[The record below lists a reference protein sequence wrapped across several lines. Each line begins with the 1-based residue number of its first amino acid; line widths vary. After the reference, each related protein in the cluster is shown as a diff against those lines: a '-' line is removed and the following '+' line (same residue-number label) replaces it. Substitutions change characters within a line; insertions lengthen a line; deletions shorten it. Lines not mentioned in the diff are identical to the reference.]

1 MGRPYHISP
10 IVQGVLSTMADFAA
24 KERHCATVQS
34 KAANQGRPSMST
46 TEPDETMEPD
56 TDDDGPNTV
65 VVVGDN
71 ATVNLTDDDDDGEPD
86 ADDSGT
92 TP

>member
-1 MGRPYHISP
+1 
-10 IVQGVLSTMADFAA
+10 
-24 KERHCATVQS
+24 
-34 KAANQGRPSMST
+34 MST
-46 TEPDETMEPD
+46 TEPDTPDTEPD
-56 TDDDGPNTV
+56 GDEDGGDEDSPNTV

-71 ATVNLTDDDDDGEPD
+71 ATVNLTDDDDGDEPD

>member
-1 MGRPYHISP
+1 
-10 IVQGVLSTMADFAA
+10 
-24 KERHCATVQS
+24 
-34 KAANQGRPSMST
+34 MST
-46 TEPDETMEPD
+46 TEPDEPD

-71 ATVNLTDDDDDGEPD
+71 ATVNLTDDDDGDEPD

-92 TP
+92 TAG

>member
-1 MGRPYHISP
+1 
-10 IVQGVLSTMADFAA
+10 
-24 KERHCATVQS
+24 
-34 KAANQGRPSMST
+34 MST
-46 TEPDETMEPD
+46 TEPDTPDTEPD
-56 TDDDGPNTV
+56 GDEDGGDEDSPNTV

-71 ATVNLTDDDDDGEPD
+71 ATVNLTDADDGEPD

>member
-1 MGRPYHISP
+1 
-10 IVQGVLSTMADFAA
+10 
-24 KERHCATVQS
+24 
-34 KAANQGRPSMST
+34 MST
-46 TEPDETMEPD
+46 TEPDVEPD

-71 ATVNLTDDDDDGEPD
+71 ATVNLTDQDDDDGD
-86 ADDSGT
+86 AGDGT

>member
-1 MGRPYHISP
+1 
-10 IVQGVLSTMADFAA
+10 
-24 KERHCATVQS
+24 
-34 KAANQGRPSMST
+34 MST

-71 ATVNLTDDDDDGEPD
+71 ATVNLTDQDDDDGD
-86 ADDSGT
+86 AGDGT

>member
-1 MGRPYHISP
+1 
-10 IVQGVLSTMADFAA
+10 
-24 KERHCATVQS
+24 
-34 KAANQGRPSMST
+34 MST

-56 TDDDGPNTV
+56 
-65 VVVGDN
+65 
-71 ATVNLTDDDDDGEPD
+71 TDDDDDGEPD

>member
-46 TEPDETMEPD
+46 TEPDEPD
-56 TDDDGPNTV
+56 TDDDGPNTI

-71 ATVNLTDDDDDGEPD
+71 ATVNLTDDDDGEPD